1 MYLFFDSFLQQHF
14 LTNLEMLR
22 LNSNKPKQMFRTI
35 NTGSAMEYMQLDTPG
50 DKKGILGDFEFNEF
64 CVKLL
69 GL

>member
-1 MYLFFDSFLQQHF
+1 
-14 LTNLEMLR
+14 MLR
-22 LNSNKPKQMFRTI
+22 LNSNKTKQMVRTI